1 MTDQSL
7 KQLCCFVAGA
17 FVGFGIGK
25 IYVEQEERKKQAL
38 EPIAIEQ
45 DVQSGQTKPSIYNIV
60 APLRTDIPERRS
72 EIVYDPSEHEHP
84 EEDPPDEDEEDDKG
98 MVSKNK
104 PHIVNNDILE
114 DDYETIPLMYYEEDD
129 RLCDEVGN
137 RVENAKDI
145 LGEEFYA
152 NLYLGEDTICIKN
165 DRLRTIFE
173 VMVDRQ

>member
-7 KQLCCFVAGA
+7 KHLCCFVAGA

-25 IYVEQEERKKQAL
+25 MYVEQEALKKSMS
-38 EPIAIEQ
+38 EPIAMEQ
-45 DVQSGQTKPSIYNIV
+45 DVHGGQTKPNIY
-60 APLRTDIPERRS
+60 ASFRTDISERRG
-72 EIVYDPSEHEHP
+72 EIVYDPAEHEHP
-84 EEDPPDEDEEDDKG
+84 EEDPPDEDEEDDKD

-104 PHIVNNDILE
+104 PHIISNDILE
-114 DDYETIPLMYYEEDD
+114 DDYETIPLVYYESDD

-137 RVENAKDI
+137 AVDNAKDI

-165 DRLRTIFE
+165 DRLKTIFE
-173 VMVDRQ
+173 VLVDRAQ